1 MDQLRQGVTIVLG
14 KSEQFPLCPLT
25 AMLSYLAVRGNS
37 SGPLFTWKDGVFLTQ
52 ANFIAAVKKALE
64 SAGLDTSNFNGHSFR
79 IGAAMTAAARGIEDS
94 MIKTLGCWESDAYQR
109 YVKIPRQE
117 LANYTKILAN

>member
-1 MDQLRQGVTIVLG
+1 M
-14 KSEQFPLCPLT
+14 
-25 AMLSYLAVRGNS
+25 VRGNS

-52 ANFIAAVKKALE
+52 ANFVAGVKKALE
-64 SAGLDTSNFNGHSFR
+64 SAGLDTSNFNRHSFR
-79 IGAAMTAAARGIEDS
+79 IGAATTAAARGMENS
-94 MIKTLGCWESDAYQR
+94 MIKTLGHWESDAYQR

>member
-1 MDQLRQGVTIVLG
+1 MSPDSYVELPCGEG
-14 KSEQFPLCPLT
+14 KFFW
-25 AMLSYLAVRGNS
+25 S
-37 SGPLFTWKDGVFLTQ
+37 SIHMEDGVFLTQ
-52 ANFIAAVKKALE
+52 ANFVAAVKKALE

-109 YVKIPRQE
+109 YVKIPRHE